1 MTDQFGQH
9 VGDGIFSEKGPCPLM
24 TSTPTDR
31 PESMPDEASA
41 SLCQMRAKREQ
52 ILQGA
57 EKVFLASGYEGA
69 SMSQIAREAGVS
81 KGTLYNHFDG
91 KASLFSAFFE
101 ERSKTKLA
109 AIEAISREDG
119 QDIHTSLRRLTETAI
134 KMMLHSTSMDLYRII
149 VGEAGKFPNLAD
161 AFWRY
166 GFGRTLYNLS
176 DWLRRRSDAGELQI
190 DDPDFAAEQL
200 MILCQAR
207 IVHRRRLMLPVDDS
221 PEAISR
227 LANITADSFMKI
239 YGPHH
244 Q

>member
-1 MTDQFGQH
+1 
-9 VGDGIFSEKGPCPLM
+9 M
-24 TSTPTDR
+24 TSTPDAHPQST
-31 PESMPDEASA
+31 PDESSA
-41 SLCQMRAKREQ
+41 SLCQLRAKREQ

-57 EKVFLASGYEGA
+57 EKVFLACGYEGA

-109 AIEAISREDG
+109 PIEAISREEG
-119 QDIHTSLRRLTETAI
+119 QDVHTVLRRLAETAI
-134 KMMLHSTSMDLYRII
+134 KMMLNPTSMDLYRII

-161 AFWRY
+161 VFWRY
-166 GFGRTLYNLS
+166 GFERTLHNLS

-190 DDPDFAAEQL
+190 EDPDFAAEQL
-200 MILCQAR
+200 MILCQTR

-227 LANITADSFMKI
+227 LASVTADSFMKI
-239 YGPHH
+239 YGSRH

>member
-1 MTDQFGQH
+1 
-9 VGDGIFSEKGPCPLM
+9 M
-24 TSTPTDR
+24 TSTPDTH
-31 PESMPDEASA
+31 PQSTPDESSA
-41 SLCQMRAKREQ
+41 SLCQLRAKREQ

-109 AIEAISREDG
+109 PIEAISREEG
-119 QDIHTSLRRLTETAI
+119 QDVHTVLRRLAETAI
-134 KMMLHSTSMDLYRII
+134 KMMLNPTSMDLYRII

-161 AFWRY
+161 AFWQH
-166 GFGRTLYNLS
+166 GFGRTLHNLS
-176 DWLRRRSDAGELQI
+176 DWLRRRSDAGELVI
-190 DDPDFAAEQL
+190 EDPDFAAEQL

-227 LANITADSFMKI
+227 LAGVTANSFMKI
-239 YGPHH
+239 YGPDH

>member
-1 MTDQFGQH
+1 
-9 VGDGIFSEKGPCPLM
+9 M
-24 TSTPTDR
+24 TSTPDNRTQ
-31 PESMPDEASA
+31 SMPDENSA

-109 AIEAISREDG
+109 PIEAISREDG
-119 QDIHTSLRRLTETAI
+119 QDVHTVLRRLTESAI
-134 KMMLHSTSMDLYRII
+134 KMMLNPTSMDLYRII
-149 VGEAGKFPNLAD
+149 IGEAGKFPNLAD

-166 GFGRTLYNLS
+166 GFGRTMYNLS
-176 DWLRRRSDAGELQI
+176 DWLRRRSDVGELHVE
-190 DDPDFAAEQL
+190 DPEFAAEQL
-200 MILCQAR
+200 MIMCQTR

-221 PEAISR
+221 PEAISQ
-227 LANITADSFMKI
+227 LATLTADSFMKI
-239 YGPHH
+239 YSPRH

>member
-1 MTDQFGQH
+1 
-9 VGDGIFSEKGPCPLM
+9 M
-24 TSTPTDR
+24 TSTPVPRTQNT
-31 PESMPDEASA
+31 PDETSA
-41 SLCQMRAKREQ
+41 SVCQLRAKREQ

-119 QDIHTSLRRLTETAI
+119 QDVHTVLRRLTESAI
-134 KMMLHSTSMDLYRII
+134 KMMLNPTSMDLYRII

-166 GFGRTLYNLS
+166 GFGRTLHNLA
-176 DWLRRRSDAGELQI
+176 DWLRRRSDAGELHI
-190 DDPDFAAEQL
+190 EDPEFAAEQL

-207 IVHRRRLMLPVDDS
+207 IVHRRRLMLQVDDS
-221 PEAISR
+221 PEAISL
-227 LANITADSFMKI
+227 LASRTADSFMKM
-239 YGPHH
+239 YGPSH